1 MEFKIS
7 NDDYVEYNFYPSNEN
22 FSEAEL
28 GEFRDKCLQIVA
40 PEVVDYLWHLDSF
53 NLHVVSQRCY
63 NRPHLRGRVHFGDNI
78 EDEWFV
84 VSLILRLTMATDAVA
99 TLVDADGEV
108 LLIEAADKLPQ
119 WAQGIVI
126 FRKPKV
132 GNLL

>member
-40 PEVVDYLWHLDSF
+40 PYVVDYLWHLDSF
-53 NLHVVSQRCY
+53 NLHVVSQRLN

-78 EDEWFV
+78 D
-84 VSLILRLTMATDAVA
+84 
-99 TLVDADGEV
+99 DGEV

-126 FRKPKV
+126 FRKP
-132 GNLL
+132 